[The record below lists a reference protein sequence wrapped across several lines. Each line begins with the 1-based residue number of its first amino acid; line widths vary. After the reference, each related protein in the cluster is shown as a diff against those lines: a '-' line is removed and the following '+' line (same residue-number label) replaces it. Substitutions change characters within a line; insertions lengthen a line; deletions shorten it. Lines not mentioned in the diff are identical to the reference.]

1 MKIDKHKILGWLVAV
16 CLLAAG
22 WGGVSAWGSE
32 GVRWYDYEEGRSL
45 MQSEGKKG
53 FISFYADWCKYCK
66 VMEAQTFGNAAVI
79 AYLNR
84 NFIAMKVN
92 SDKETQ
98 RAVDFGVR
106 GLPSTW
112 FLTADGKRISNRPGL
127 IPPKDM
133 LNILKFIHTESYE
146 KMSFDDFLSRQN

>member
-1 MKIDKHKILGWLVAV
+1 MGSGRFLTGVILGGLLLSAVLVPSA
-16 CLLAAG
+16 LATD
-22 WGGVSAWGSE
+22 
-32 GVRWYDYEEGRSL
+32 GVRWYDYDEGKAR

-53 FISFYADWCKYCK
+53 FLNFYADWCKYCK
-66 VMEAQTFGNAAVI
+66 VMDDETFTNAAVI

-92 SDKETQ
+92 SDKETK
-98 RAVDFGVR
+98 RAADYDVQ

-112 FLTADGKRISNRPGL
+112 FLRANGDRISNRPGY

-133 LNILKFIHTESYE
+133 LNILKFINTESYE
-146 KMSFDDFLSRQN
+146 KMSFDAFLSSQ

>member
-1 MKIDKHKILGWLVAV
+1 MGIILVMWIAPVIVWA
-16 CLLAAG
+16 
-22 WGGVSAWGSE
+22 SD
-32 GVRWYDYEEGRSL
+32 GVRWYNYEEGKAL

-53 FISFYADWCKYCK
+53 FLSFYADWCKYCK
-66 VMEAQTFGNAAVI
+66 VMDAETFGNAAVV

-92 SDKETQ
+92 SDQETK
-98 RAVDFGVR
+98 RAADYGVR

-112 FLTADGKRISNRPGL
+112 FLTAQGQRISNRPGL

-133 LNILKFIHTESYE
+133 LNILKFIHTDSYE
-146 KMSFDDFLSRQN
+146 QMSFDDFLSRQN

>member
-1 MKIDKHKILGWLVAV
+1 MGKILGWLLAIS
-16 CLLAAG
+16 LLAGAG
-22 WGGVSAWGSE
+22 GGSSVWASD
-32 GVRWYDYEEGRSL
+32 GVRWYNYEEGKAL

-53 FISFYADWCKYCK
+53 FLSFYADWCKYCK
-66 VMEAQTFGNAAVI
+66 VMETETFANAAVV

-92 SDKETQ
+92 SDRESK
-98 RAVDFGVR
+98 RAADYGVR

-112 FLTADGKRISNRPGL
+112 FLAANGQRISNRPGL

-133 LNILKFIHTESYE
+133 LNILKFIHTDSYE
-146 KMSFDDFLSRQN
+146 KMSFDDFLSHQN

>member
-1 MKIDKHKILGWLVAV
+1 MGIILVMWIAPGIVWA
-16 CLLAAG
+16 
-22 WGGVSAWGSE
+22 SD
-32 GVRWYDYEEGRSL
+32 GVRWYNYEEGKAL

-53 FISFYADWCKYCK
+53 FLSFYADWCKYCK
-66 VMEAQTFGNAAVI
+66 VMDAETFGNAAVV

-92 SDKETQ
+92 SDQETK
-98 RAVDFGVR
+98 RAADYGVR

-112 FLTADGKRISNRPGL
+112 FLTAQGQRISNRPGL

-133 LNILKFIHTESYE
+133 LNILKFIHTDSYE
-146 KMSFDDFLSRQN
+146 QMSFDDFLSRQN

>member
-1 MKIDKHKILGWLVAV
+1 MTITDSALRWIWVAG
-16 CLLAAG
+16 LLCVAFIPGLTWA
-22 WGGVSAWGSE
+22 SE

-45 MQSEGKKG
+45 MESEGKKG
-53 FISFYADWCKYCK
+53 FLNFYADWCKYCK
-66 VMEAQTFGNAAVI
+66 VMDTETFGNAAVV

-92 SDKETQ
+92 SDKETR
-98 RAVDFGVR
+98 RAADYGVR

-112 FLTADGKRISNRPGL
+112 FLTAEGNRISNRPGM

-133 LNILKFIHTESYE
+133 LNILKFIHTDSYE